1 MPASARLDEL
11 PAFRAAMVER
21 QIRGRGVADACVL
34 AAMREVPREAF
45 VPEALAAFAYQDS
58 PLPIEAGQTISQPYI
73 VARMIE
79 LAKLGPYDRVLEV
92 GAGSGYA
99 AAVMS
104 RIAAQ
109 VFAVERHA
117 VLARAARRRLA
128 ELGYDNITVYHRDG
142 TEGLP
147 EHAPFDAIVVSAGGD
162 RVPKALCSELAVGG
176 RLIIPVGS
184 RRGQVLE
191 RIIRRGDEEFEEEG
205 HGMVAFV
212 PLIAGEDGTEG
223 RVAADEG
230 ELDGAPVIWHA
241 NCAPSLPVRGRKTQL
256 AAADREGAH

>member
-1 MPASARLDEL
+1 MPASARRRVEGSPEL
-11 PAFRAAMVER
+11 EEVPAFRAAMVER
-21 QIRGRGVADACVL
+21 QIAGRGVADPRVL

-45 VPEALAAFAYQDS
+45 VPDALAEFAYEDS

-79 LAKLGPYDRVLEV
+79 LAVLGPHDRVLEV

-117 VLARAARRRLA
+117 VLAGAARRRLA
-128 ELGYDNITVYHRDG
+128 QFGYDNVTVCHRDG

-147 EHAPFDAIVVSAGGD
+147 EHAPFNATIVSARGD
-162 RVPKALCSELAVGG
+162 RVPEALRTQLAVDG
-176 RLIIPVGS
+176 RLIIPVGWRRVQVLKRIM
-184 RRGQVLE
+184 RRGE
-191 RIIRRGDEEFEEEG
+191 EEFEEEG

-212 PLIAGEDGTEG
+212 PLIAEGGLSPLLQSARVPIDG
-223 RVAADEG
+223 R
-230 ELDGAPVIWHA
+230 DGAPRSRCSIA
-241 NCAPSLPVRGRKTQL
+241 TGR
-256 AAADREGAH
+256 

>member
-1 MPASARLDEL
+1 MPASARRAVEGAPEL
-11 PAFRAAMVER
+11 EEVPAFRAAMVER
-21 QIRGRGVADACVL
+21 QIAGRGVADARVL

-45 VPEALAAFAYQDS
+45 VPDALAEFAYEDS

-79 LAKLGPYDRVLEV
+79 LAELGPHGRVLEV

-109 VFAVERHA
+109 VFAIERHA
-117 VLARAARRRLA
+117 VLARAARRQLA
-128 ELGYDNITVYHRDG
+128 ELGYDNVTVYHRDG

-147 EHAPFDAIVVSAGGD
+147 EHAPLDAIIVSAGSD
-162 RVPKALCSELAVGG
+162 RVPEALCSQLAWGG

-184 RRGQVLE
+184 RRGQVLK
-191 RIIRRGDEEFEEEG
+191 RIIRRGEEEFEEEG

-212 PLIAGEDGTEG
+212 PLIAEGGLSPRLQSARVPIDGRDAAPRSRCSIATG
-223 RVAADEG
+223 R
-230 ELDGAPVIWHA
+230 
-241 NCAPSLPVRGRKTQL
+241 
-256 AAADREGAH
+256 

>member
-1 MPASARLDEL
+1 MPASMPRRVERPPEL
-11 PAFRAAMVER
+11 EEVPAFRAAMVER
-21 QIRGRGVADACVL
+21 QIRGRGVADPLVL

-45 VPEALAAFAYQDS
+45 VPEVLAEFAYEDS
-58 PLPIEAGQTISQPYI
+58 PLPIEAGQTISQPFI

-79 LAKLGPYDRVLEV
+79 LADLGPHDCVLEV

-104 RIAAQ
+104 RIAAH

-128 ELGYDNITVYHRDG
+128 ERGYDNVTVHHRDG

-147 EHAPFDAIVVSAGGD
+147 EHAPFDAIVVSAGSD
-162 RVPKALCSELAVGG
+162 RVPEALCSELAVGG
-176 RLIIPVGS
+176 RLIIPVGG
-184 RRGQVLE
+184 RRGQILE
-191 RIIRRGDEEFEEEG
+191 RIIRRGNGEFEEEG

-212 PLIAGEDGTEG
+212 PLIAGGRLSPRLQSAVAPIDGRDAAPRSRCSIATG
-223 RVAADEG
+223 R
-230 ELDGAPVIWHA
+230 
-241 NCAPSLPVRGRKTQL
+241 
-256 AAADREGAH
+256 